1 MFLMFHFRFGIT
13 EGDKTETWM
22 SSILISLCEVLKF
35 PIAFSKYTYWHK
47 NFFFGGDL
55 RII

>member
-1 MFLMFHFRFGIT
+1 MFHFRFGIT

-35 PIAFSKYTYWHK
+35 PIASSKYTYWHK